1 MIFYTCLKEKWQKL
15 VKDLSIL
22 ESVKF
27 PRNTV
32 NEKQPFK
39 LHVFCDTSGKT
50 YGAVAF
56 LVSNEQANLLTSKV
70 RMATIKKRSLPQL
83 ELTALLL
90 GVRLA
95 HYLIKALSNIHFV
108 ETLVWSDYEGMKIPS
123 ASFSSFLD

>member
-1 MIFYTCLKEKWQKL
+1 MLECWQQKIGWDDLLTPAVQEKWQGL

-32 NEKQPFK
+32 NENQPIK
-39 LHVFCDTSGKT
+39 LHVFCDASGKAYDT
-50 YGAVAF
+50 VAY
-56 LVSNEQANLLTSKV
+56 LVSNGQANLLTSK
-70 RMATIKKRSLPQL
+70 ATVAPLKKRSLPQL

-95 HYLIKALSNIHFV
+95 HYLIMALSNIRFE
-108 ETLVWSDYEGMKIPS
+108 ETVV
-123 ASFSSFLD
+123 